1 MHSLTIIV
9 SHPQA
14 LVEAVK
20 ILATF
25 DRNQV
30 RLVSSPVLKDRGLA
44 QVHVTA
50 EGAILRDVVDTLD
63 RAGFL

>member
-1 MHSLTIIV
+1 MHTLTIIT

-14 LVEAVK
+14 LTEARELIAMFNERFVK
-20 ILATF
+20 LITSPAL
-25 DRNQV
+25 DRQG
-30 RLVSSPVLKDRGLA
+30 RA

-50 EGAILRDVVDTLD
+50 EGAVLRDVVDTLD